1 MAGANTTG
9 DGELLV
15 LSKTGTPLVT
25 AGPPPMTPAS
35 NSKATIKTGESVVQ
49 IFADDYGNGVVGA
62 TIAKARAGR

>member
-25 AGPPPMTPAS
+25 AGA
-35 NSKATIKTGESVVQ
+35 A
-49 IFADDYGNGVVGA
+49 ADDTGFQFQGYNQDG
-62 TIAKARAGR
+62 